1 MTERQFRL
9 LTDLAILSAA
19 ITIALIVLSPSG
31 SVPAGGEWGRR
42 LSQTQTWMVHG
53 LMFGGLGF
61 VIALRVASGVRS
73 LATLAKIIVAMLLL
87 ALLGA
92 LIEAAQLRVDTRSAS
107 YGDWMGDTIGA
118 AIGLWIG
125 AMSARP
131 LLLRLTRRST
141 PTSALDV

>member
-9 LTDLAILSAA
+9 LTDLAILGAA

-31 SVPAGGEWGRR
+31 SVLAGGERGRE
-42 LSQTQTWMVHG
+42 LSQAQTWIIHG

-61 VIALRVASGVRS
+61 VIALRVACTGRS

-92 LIEAAQLRVDTRSAS
+92 LVEAMQLRVDTRSAS

-125 AMSARP
+125 AVFARP
-131 LLLRLTRRST
+131 LMLRLTRR
-141 PTSALDV
+141 